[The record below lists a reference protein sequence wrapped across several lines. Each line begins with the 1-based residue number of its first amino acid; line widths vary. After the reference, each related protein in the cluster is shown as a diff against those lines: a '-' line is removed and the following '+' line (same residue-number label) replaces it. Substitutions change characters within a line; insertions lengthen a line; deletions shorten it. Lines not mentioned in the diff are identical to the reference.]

1 MFIILFHG
9 ANFILERHLKG
20 YETMRITAQFDSVDD
35 AEFAASAVRS
45 LGAGIFDV
53 SLTERRQKVHRD
65 GSFAPMGF
73 FTNLNTSSFQPVT
86 SLADIAVTD
95 TTESVSV
102 SAAVDIICRPSDAKK
117 VVSALM
123 NRGGH
128 DIKAK

>member
-1 MFIILFHG
+1 MFIITLCG

-65 GSFAPMGF
+65 SSFAPMGF

-86 SLADIAVTD
+86 PLADIAVTD
-95 TTESVSV
+95 TAESVSV

-128 DIKAK
+128 DIKAR

>member
-1 MFIILFHG
+1 
-9 ANFILERHLKG
+9 
-20 YETMRITAQFDSVDD
+20 MRITAQFDSVDD
-35 AEFAASAVRS
+35 AEFAAAAVRS
-45 LGAGIFDV
+45 LGTGIFDV

-86 SLADIAVTD
+86 PLADMAVTD
-95 TTESVSV
+95 TTDSVSV

-117 VVSALM
+117 AVSALM

-128 DIKAK
+128 DIKAR

>member
-1 MFIILFHG
+1 
-9 ANFILERHLKG
+9 
-20 YETMRITAQFDSVDD
+20 MRITAQFDSVDD

-53 SLTERRQKVHRD
+53 SLTERRQKIHRD

-73 FTNLNTSSFQPVT
+73 F
-86 SLADIAVTD
+86 

-128 DIKAK
+128 DIKAR